1 MPSSSFVTHEGEFL
15 TSQDQSTQTEWI
27 YESKMGMGPRS
38 PHPPRGQAPGVLGR
52 HGLAGVPWRW
62 SIEARALP
70 VRLMM
75 HTASWAILSL

>member
-1 MPSSSFVTHEGEFL
+1 MPSTSFVKHEEEFL
-15 TSQDQSTQTEWI
+15 PSQDQSTQTEWI
-27 YESKMGMGPRS
+27 YESKMGKGPRT

-52 HGLAGVPWRW
+52 CGLVGVPWRW
-62 SIEARALP
+62 NIEAGASP